1 MVSSKVIDIIYESI
15 EIVSLSG
22 YMKTRLRESYHSP
35 SLSKTEIK
43 GNGSRGRLSQS
54 ICSRIF
60 PRFNQ
65 YESDVS
71 QWPPDSKPSRGPNKV
86 KELSRWQ
93 RKNWRGNW
101 GNLQTA
107 VSGSGYYGIE
117 PMNLRNW
124 AYSYSGGT
132 FNPSSQAQYICCLHE
147 WGRDPCFPA
156 TKGDMSAETL
166 QNPKFYYIH
175 YLLIAFTTQGH
186 ILWKWSPGE

>member
-1 MVSSKVIDIIYESI
+1 MEKGTFELGGIDLCDYYTGVSKVLMVSSKVIDIIYESI

-22 YMKTRLRESYHSP
+22 YMKTRLRELYHSP

-93 RKNWRGNW
+93 RKN
-101 GNLQTA
+101 
-107 VSGSGYYGIE
+107 
-117 PMNLRNW
+117 
-124 AYSYSGGT
+124 
-132 FNPSSQAQYICCLHE
+132 
-147 WGRDPCFPA
+147 
-156 TKGDMSAETL
+156 
-166 QNPKFYYIH
+166 
-175 YLLIAFTTQGH
+175 
-186 ILWKWSPGE
+186 